1 MSKEVVTR
9 FAPSPT
15 GKPHVGNIRT
25 AIFAYLWAK
34 HNQGKFLL
42 RIEDTDRARLDPS
55 SQKYIE
61 ESLAWLGL
69 DYDEEMV
76 FQSDRKN
83 IHQDYA
89 NTLINKGAAYKC
101 FCSKERLEKLR
112 EDQTKKKL
120 PPGYDGLCRELTKEE
135 IKKNES
141 TPYVIRFKMP
151 KSGKAVWNDGIRGK
165 MAIDYKIADD
175 PVIIK
180 SDGWPTYHLASVI
193 DDHEQEIT
201 DVIRGEEWISSTPKH
216 IALYEAF
223 NWKTPRFNHM
233 PHINGPDGSKL
244 SKRHGDT
251 AILDYREKGYLPD
264 AIFNFL
270 ALLGWN
276 DGTEKEIFTRDELI
290 KTFEI
295 ERIGRSPAVFD
306 IKKLDWMDGQYI
318 RASQTAN
325 LKKQITTLYP
335 EEKIVK
341 SDIFDKVLEVEKSR
355 LSKLS
360 DILEKTEHY
369 ITPSVY
375 KTELLVFK
383 KSNKEDTLRG
393 LEAAMAKLEKGEWP
407 KTAKR
412 LNNLLAEIVNKT
424 DLSNGDVFWPV
435 RVALSGEEKS
445 ASPPELL
452 WVIGK
457 KESLERI
464 KRAIKKLGE

>member
-1 MSKEVVTR
+1 MKKTITR

-25 AIFAYLWAK
+25 AIFAYLWAR

-42 RIEDTDRARLDPS
+42 RIEDTDRERLDPD

-61 ESLAWLGL
+61 ESLVWLGL
-69 DYDEEMV
+69 DYDEDII
-76 FQSDRKN
+76 FQSDRRE
-83 IHQDYA
+83 IHQDFA
-89 NTLINKGAAYKC
+89 SKLVDEERAYKC

-120 PPGYDGLCRELTKEE
+120 PPGYDGLCRELTQEE
-135 IKKNES
+135 VKKNEGK
-141 TPYVIRFKMP
+141 PYVIRFKMP
-151 KSGKAVWNDGIRGK
+151 KKGKAIWNDGIHGK
-165 MAIDYKIADD
+165 MAIDYKISDD
-175 PVIIK
+175 LVIIK

-251 AILDYREKGYLPD
+251 AILDYKEKGYLPD
-264 AIFNFL
+264 AMFNFL
-270 ALLGWN
+270 TLLGWN
-276 DGTEKEIFTRDELI
+276 DGTVQEIFNRNELI
-290 KTFEI
+290 NAFEI

-306 IKKLDWMDGQYI
+306 IKKLDWMNGQYI
-318 RASQTAN
+318 RQTDN
-325 LKKQITTLYP
+325 STLKTKIKSLYP
-335 EEKIVK
+335 EEKIVT
-341 SDIFDKVLEVEKSR
+341 SDNFDKVFEVEKSR
-355 LSKLS
+355 LNKLS
-360 DILEKTEHY
+360 DILEKTEYY
-369 ITPSVY
+369 ITPPKY
-375 KTELLVFK
+375 KAELLVFK
-383 KSNKEDTLRG
+383 KSTRDDTLKG
-393 LEAAMAKLEKGEWP
+393 LTSVSASLEKEWSDTVDELNKLLS
-407 KTAKR
+407 KTVEE
-412 LNNLLAEIVNKT
+412 NS
-424 DLSNGDVFWPV
+424 LSNGDLFWPV

-457 KESLERI
+457 EESLERI
-464 KRAIKKLGE
+464 KHAIKKLGE